1 MTFLTNSDTIK
12 NASFVSIL
20 KPEIGAALKILSC
33 EGLDK
38 KMRSRATASWSYHVV
53 HIQTVLRDFG
63 GRIDLWLVIRVN
75 THTQSTRTYT
85 HAHTVTAAT

>member
-12 NASFVSIL
+12 NASFGSIP
-20 KPEIGAALKILSC
+20 KPEIGAALKILAC

-38 KMRSRATASWSYHVV
+38 KMRSRATALWSYHVV

-63 GRIDLWLVIRVN
+63 ARIDLWLAFRVN
-75 THTQSTRTYT
+75 THTQSKRTYT
-85 HAHTVTAAT
+85 HARTVTAAM